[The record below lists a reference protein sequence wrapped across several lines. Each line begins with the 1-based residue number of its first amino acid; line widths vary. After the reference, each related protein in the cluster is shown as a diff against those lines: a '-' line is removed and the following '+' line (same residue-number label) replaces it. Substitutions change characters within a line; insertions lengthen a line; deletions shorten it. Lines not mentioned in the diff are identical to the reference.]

1 MPNHL
6 EAAVDIA
13 APPERVWQIVSDL
26 KRMPEFSPMTVRMIP
41 LGTPKAGTW
50 TVNWNKDGWKRWPT
64 TSRIV
69 RFEPNQAFA
78 FRMNENYTVWSYTL
92 EPTATGTRLVERRDV
107 SNGVA
112 WAVRKAIDTVLGG
125 EQAFEA
131 NLVRGMNAT
140 LAKIKATAESG
151 A

>member
-6 EAAVDIA
+6 EATVDIA
-13 APPERVWQIVSDL
+13 ASPERVWQIVSDL
-26 KRMPEFSPMTVRMIP
+26 ARMPEFSPMTVRMVP

-78 FRMNENYTVWSYTL
+78 FRMNENHTVWSYTL

-107 SNGVA
+107 SNGVT
-112 WAVRKAIDTVLGG
+112 WVIRKAIDAVLGG

-131 NLVRGMNAT
+131 NLVRGMNET
-140 LAKIKATAESG
+140 LAKVKAVAEAS

>member
-6 EAAVDIA
+6 EASVDIA

-112 WAVRKAIDTVLGG
+112 WAVRKAIDTMLGG

-140 LAKIKATAESG
+140 LAKIKATAEAG

>member
-6 EAAVDIA
+6 EATVDIA

-26 KRMPEFSPMTVRMIP
+26 KRMPEFSPMTVRMVP

-78 FRMNENYTVWSYTL
+78 FRMNENRTVWSYTL
-92 EPTATGTRLVERRDV
+92 EPTATGTRLIERRDV
-107 SNGVA
+107 SNGVT

-140 LAKIKATAESG
+140 LAKIKATAETG